1 MKRLFRLLLILGL
14 AAGTWSCADDGTPSV
29 SINGGTDFLSLD
41 HLARSGKITVNA
53 PAPWSVTLAPENY
66 GQDEKPDWLTL
77 SAEEGPA
84 GYSEIDV
91 TFAENPGPA
100 RSASLLFSCDGKT
113 LAFTVSQ
120 SAGGTGF
127 DAPDYYFYISVGTMP
142 TLYSGLHLLS
152 HDKPSYVSYE
162 RASTFDAAEFP
173 DRAFVYPVAD
183 PTGHATNEELRAM
196 SEAMKRRIL
205 EINAEDP
212 TAVFGLWVDDLRC
225 RLGYDWFVAQ
235 GIDSARVKVTMLSD
249 GTATYNNFHN
259 YFGDAATAEQN
270 WNDYAAEVEALDWNH
285 GGRYPETRAPE
296 EFASYT
302 WPYYLSTRPDYRL
315 MLQNSSLME
324 SSCPFIADRLAAR
337 PEIEL
342 LSISAEGR
350 KDVNERAKV
359 INSADLAF
367 LCLPD
372 AASREVMPL
381 LRPDV
386 RPVAEEKPHHHR
398 HEPQFRRE
406 RTAAGGLCGTDHTA
420 VRQRLRHLLQAP
432 SRRQLVGR
440 LPRPVRGAD
449 AAAGPDAVRNLR
461 LGAARQNRHD
471 RRLPLDDLYL
481 RTARQGGLPL
491 CRRCR
496 RTRPAV
502 EHPFPRRRERGMDSV
517 NAPGAEKRHPARV
530 AFFSRKKIP
539 RRSRGPG
546 KQLFN

>member
-14 AAGTWSCADDGTPSV
+14 AAGTRSCADDGTPSV

-302 WPYYLSTRPDYRL
+302 WPYYLSTRPEYRL

-324 SSCPFIADRLAAR
+324 SSCPFIADRLAAMKMESVQ
-337 PEIEL
+337 PYEL
-342 LSISAEGR
+342 LTALPEASKQQFYR
-350 KDVNERAKV
+350 MAKFDY
-359 INSADLAF
+359 ARFAGLFDLSPKKN
-367 LCLPD
+367 LIIIGTSHSS
-372 AASREVMPL
+372 AASEQQQAAYV
-381 LRPDV
+381 
-386 RPVAEEKPHHHR
+386 
-398 HEPQFRRE
+398 E
-406 RTAAGGLCGTDHTA
+406 RIIQQYGSDYDI
-420 VRQRLRHLLQAP
+420 P

-517 NAPGAEKRHPARV
+517 NAPGTEKRHPARA

>member
-100 RSASLLFSCDGKT
+100 RSASLLFTCDGKT
-113 LAFTVSQ
+113 SAFTVSQ

-183 PTGHATNEELRAM
+183 PTGYATNEELRAM

-296 EFASYT
+296 EFASY
-302 WPYYLSTRPDYRL
+302 
-315 MLQNSSLME
+315 
-324 SSCPFIADRLAAR
+324 
-337 PEIEL
+337 
-342 LSISAEGR
+342 
-350 KDVNERAKV
+350 
-359 INSADLAF
+359 
-367 LCLPD
+367 
-372 AASREVMPL
+372 
-381 LRPDV
+381 
-386 RPVAEEKPHHHR
+386 
-398 HEPQFRRE
+398 
-406 RTAAGGLCGTDHTA
+406 AAGF
-420 VRQRLRHLLQAP
+420 
-432 SRRQLVGR
+432 
-440 LPRPVRGAD
+440 
-449 AAAGPDAVRNLR
+449 AAAGVRIFGGCCGTTAEHVAALRAAVEAVDFSAFVPPRRDPDVIPCASEKEARFITPDIDVGETIECTSDLLEDILEAEENAPQ
-461 LGAARQNRHD
+461 GALKIAIYD
-471 RRLPLDDLYL
+471 EDDLYTFAENQYAVKDALCLWTDVPELLEQAL
-481 RTARQGGLPL
+481 RLYQGRAFWDGTGELEAAFLQEMARKYGLVL
-491 CRRCR
+491 
-496 RTRPAV
+496 
-502 EHPFPRRRERGMDSV
+502 
-517 NAPGAEKRHPARV
+517 
-530 AFFSRKKIP
+530 
-539 RRSRGPG
+539 
-546 KQLFN
+546 L

>member
-66 GQDEKPDWLTL
+66 GQDQKPDWLTL

-324 SSCPFIADRLAAR
+324 SSCPFIADRLAAMKMESVQ
-337 PEIEL
+337 PYEL
-342 LSISAEGR
+342 LTALPEASKQQFYRMAKFDYARFAGLFDLSPKKNLIIIGTSHSSAASEQQQAAYVERIIQQYGSDYDIFFKPHPADSSSAGYPDRFEGLTLLPGQMPFEIFVWALLDKIDMIGGYPSTTFISVPL
-350 KDVNERAKV
+350 DKV
-359 INSADLAF
+359 GFLFAADADGLVRPLNILF
-367 LCLPD
+367 RD
-372 AASREVMPL
+372 AA
-381 LRPDV
+381 
-386 RPVAEEKPHHHR
+386 
-398 HEPQFRRE
+398 
-406 RTAAGGLCGTDHTA
+406 
-420 VRQRLRHLLQAP
+420 
-432 SRRQLVGR
+432 
-440 LPRPVRGAD
+440 
-449 AAAGPDAVRNLR
+449 N
-461 LGAARQNRHD
+461 
-471 RRLPLDDLYL
+471 
-481 RTARQGGLPL
+481 
-491 CRRCR
+491 
-496 RTRPAV
+496 V
-502 EHPFPRRRERGMDSV
+502 EW
-517 NAPGAEKRHPARV
+517 
-530 AFFSRKKIP
+530 I
-539 RRSRGPG
+539 
-546 KQLFN
+546 Q

>member
-1 MKRLFRLLLILGL
+1 
-14 AAGTWSCADDGTPSV
+14 
-29 SINGGTDFLSLD
+29 
-41 HLARSGKITVNA
+41 
-53 PAPWSVTLAPENY
+53 
-66 GQDEKPDWLTL
+66 
-77 SAEEGPA
+77 
-84 GYSEIDV
+84 
-91 TFAENPGPA
+91 
-100 RSASLLFSCDGKT
+100 
-113 LAFTVSQ
+113 
-120 SAGGTGF
+120 
-127 DAPDYYFYISVGTMP
+127 
-142 TLYSGLHLLS
+142 
-152 HDKPSYVSYE
+152 
-162 RASTFDAAEFP
+162 
-173 DRAFVYPVAD
+173 
-183 PTGHATNEELRAM
+183 M

-324 SSCPFIADRLAAR
+324 SSCPFIADRLAAMKMESVQ
-337 PEIEL
+337 PYEL
-342 LSISAEGR
+342 LTALPEASKQQFYR
-350 KDVNERAKV
+350 MAKFDY
-359 INSADLAF
+359 ARFAG
-367 LCLPD
+367 
-372 AASREVMPL
+372 A
-381 LRPDV
+381 V

-449 AAAGPDAVRNLR
+449 AAAGSDAVRDLR

-491 CRRCR
+491 CPPMP
-496 RTRPAV
+496 T
-502 EHPFPRRRERGMDSV
+502 DSS
-517 NAPGAEKRHPARV
+517 GR
-530 AFFSRKKIP
+530 
-539 RRSRGPG
+539 
-546 KQLFN
+546 

>member
-183 PTGHATNEELRAM
+183 PTGHA
-196 SEAMKRRIL
+196 
-205 EINAEDP
+205 P
-212 TAVFGLWVDDLRC
+212 TR
-225 RLGYDWFVAQ
+225 
-235 GIDSARVKVTMLSD
+235 
-249 GTATYNNFHN
+249 N
-259 YFGDAATAEQN
+259 Y
-270 WNDYAAEVEALDWNH
+270 
-285 GGRYPETRAPE
+285 
-296 EFASYT
+296 
-302 WPYYLSTRPDYRL
+302 
-315 MLQNSSLME
+315 
-324 SSCPFIADRLAAR
+324 
-337 PEIEL
+337 
-342 LSISAEGR
+342 
-350 KDVNERAKV
+350 
-359 INSADLAF
+359 
-367 LCLPD
+367 
-372 AASREVMPL
+372 
-381 LRPDV
+381 
-386 RPVAEEKPHHHR
+386 
-398 HEPQFRRE
+398 
-406 RTAAGGLCGTDHTA
+406 
-420 VRQRLRHLLQAP
+420 
-432 SRRQLVGR
+432 
-440 LPRPVRGAD
+440 
-449 AAAGPDAVRNLR
+449 GP
-461 LGAARQNRHD
+461 
-471 RRLPLDDLYL
+471 
-481 RTARQGGLPL
+481 
-491 CRRCR
+491 
-496 RTRPAV
+496 
-502 EHPFPRRRERGMDSV
+502 
-517 NAPGAEKRHPARV
+517 
-530 AFFSRKKIP
+530 
-539 RRSRGPG
+539 
-546 KQLFN
+546 

>member
-324 SSCPFIADRLAAR
+324 SSCPFIADRLAAMKMESVQ
-337 PEIEL
+337 PYEL
-342 LSISAEGR
+342 LTALPEASKQQFYR
-350 KDVNERAKV
+350 MAKFDY
-359 INSADLAF
+359 ARFAGLFDLSPKKN
-367 LCLPD
+367 LIIIGTSHSS
-372 AASREVMPL
+372 AASEQQQAAYVERIYSSTAAITTSSSSPIPPTA
-381 LRPDV
+381 R
-386 RPVAEEKPHHHR
+386 RPVTP
-398 HEPQFRRE
+398 
-406 RTAAGGLCGTDHTA
+406 TG
-420 VRQRLRHLLQAP
+420 
-432 SRRQLVGR
+432 
-440 LPRPVRGAD
+440 
-449 AAAGPDAVRNLR
+449 
-461 LGAARQNRHD
+461 
-471 RRLPLDDLYL
+471 
-481 RTARQGGLPL
+481 
-491 CRRCR
+491 
-496 RTRPAV
+496 
-502 EHPFPRRRERGMDSV
+502 
-517 NAPGAEKRHPARV
+517 
-530 AFFSRKKIP
+530 
-539 RRSRGPG
+539 SRG
-546 KQLFN
+546 

>member
-14 AAGTWSCADDGTPSV
+14 AAGTWSCTDDGTPSV

-91 TFAENPGPA
+91 TYAENPGPA

-259 YFGDAATAEQN
+259 YF
-270 WNDYAAEVEALDWNH
+270 
-285 GGRYPETRAPE
+285 
-296 EFASYT
+296 
-302 WPYYLSTRPDYRL
+302 LSTRPDYRL

-324 SSCPFIADRLAAR
+324 SSCPFIADRLAAMKMESVQ
-337 PEIEL
+337 PYEL
-342 LSISAEGR
+342 LTALPEASKQQFYRMAKFDYARFAGLFDLSPKKNLIIIGTSHSSAASEQQQAAYVERIIQQYGSDYDIFFKPHPADSSSAGYPDRFEGLTLLPGQMPFEIFVWALLDKIDMIGGYPSTTFISVPL
-350 KDVNERAKV
+350 DKV
-359 INSADLAF
+359 GFLFAADADGLVRPLNILF
-367 LCLPD
+367 RD
-372 AASREVMPL
+372 AA
-381 LRPDV
+381 
-386 RPVAEEKPHHHR
+386 
-398 HEPQFRRE
+398 
-406 RTAAGGLCGTDHTA
+406 
-420 VRQRLRHLLQAP
+420 
-432 SRRQLVGR
+432 
-440 LPRPVRGAD
+440 
-449 AAAGPDAVRNLR
+449 N
-461 LGAARQNRHD
+461 
-471 RRLPLDDLYL
+471 
-481 RTARQGGLPL
+481 
-491 CRRCR
+491 
-496 RTRPAV
+496 V
-502 EHPFPRRRERGMDSV
+502 EW
-517 NAPGAEKRHPARV
+517 
-530 AFFSRKKIP
+530 I
-539 RRSRGPG
+539 
-546 KQLFN
+546 Q

>member
-113 LAFTVSQ
+113 SAFTVSQ

-173 DRAFVYPVAD
+173 DRAFVYPVSD

-235 GIDSARVKVTMLSD
+235 GIDFIIVRELIGGVYFGNHETHTLENGEKQAIDSMPYSEHEIERIGRIGFETAQKRRKKLCCVDKANVLDTSRLWRSVMHRLQAEYPDVEYSEMFVDNCAMQIVKNPAQFDVIVTENMFGDILSD
-249 GTATYNNFHN
+249 EASMITGSIGMIPSSSLGDGTRGLYEPIHGSAPDIAGKDIVNPTACILSAAMMLRYS
-259 YFGDAATAEQN
+259 FGM
-270 WNDYAAEVEALDWNH
+270 AAE
-285 GGRYPETRAPE
+285 
-296 EFASYT
+296 
-302 WPYYLSTRPDYRL
+302 
-315 MLQNSSLME
+315 
-324 SSCPFIADRLAAR
+324 
-337 PEIEL
+337 
-342 LSISAEGR
+342 
-350 KDVNERAKV
+350 
-359 INSADLAF
+359 
-367 LCLPD
+367 
-372 AASREVMPL
+372 
-381 LRPDV
+381 
-386 RPVAEEKPHHHR
+386 
-398 HEPQFRRE
+398 
-406 RTAAGGLCGTDHTA
+406 
-420 VRQRLRHLLQAP
+420 
-432 SRRQLVGR
+432 
-440 LPRPVRGAD
+440 AD
-449 AAAGPDAVRNLR
+449 AIENAV
-461 LGAARQNRHD
+461 NRV
-471 RRLPLDDLYL
+471 LDKGL
-481 RTARQGGLPL
+481 RTADNMSDGCTCLGCTAMGDAIL
-491 CRRCR
+491 
-496 RTRPAV
+496 
-502 EHPFPRRRERGMDSV
+502 
-517 NAPGAEKRHPARV
+517 AE
-530 AFFSRKKIP
+530 
-539 RRSRGPG
+539 
-546 KQLFN
+546 L